1 MVGLLGAEAGRTL
14 LTQGEVRIATSETAC
29 SSAILGSCIAT
40 LIWDPEARIG
50 GINHLLTPAS
60 TARDPAGL
68 GHDVNLMELLINGVL
83 SAGGN
88 RARLEAKM
96 FGGARMIDGLGSTGA
111 TNTAFVETFLDNEN
125 IPCTA
130 RSTGGTEARRI
141 RAWPAAGRV
150 QQLRVRDIGKD
161 GGLFSPRALRSRA
174 LRLSGVELL

>member
-1 MVGLLGAEAGRTL
+1 MVGLLGAQSGRTL
-14 LTQGEVRIATSETAC
+14 LTQGEVRIAASDATCFT
-29 SSAILGSCIAT
+29 AILGSCIAT
-40 LIWDPEARIG
+40 LIWDPVVRIG

-60 TARDPAGL
+60 LVRDPAGL

-83 SAGGN
+83 TAGGV
-88 RARLEAKM
+88 RGRLEAKM

-111 TNTAFVETFLDNEN
+111 TNAAFVETFLDNEN

-161 GGLFSPRALRSRA
+161 GGLLSPESLRSRA